1 MCLHQ
6 KLKHFKKPL
15 ITIIEGICEGL
26 LGGHSKLFLVIFLDA
41 SNSCLKIVITFSPHI
56 FVILLTF
63 VVYTN
68 KNYDLM

>member
-1 MCLHQ
+1 M
-6 KLKHFKKPL
+6 
-15 ITIIEGICEGL
+15 IIIEGICERL
-26 LGGHSKLFLVIFLDA
+26 IGGHSKFFLVIILEA
-41 SNSCLKIVITFSPHI
+41 SNCYLNIVITFSPHM